1 MNVKYYACFVI
12 NHGLSNQGR
21 ELGSIVEI
29 DDGIGASMDHQDVAQ
44 MLADSLDFHADDV
57 NVYHWSRVH

>member
-1 MNVKYYACFVI
+1 MNVKYYACFVV
-12 NHGLSNQGR
+12 NPDASNQGR

-29 DDGIGASMDHQDVAQ
+29 DDGIGASMDHDDVAQ
-44 MLADSLDFHADDV
+44 LLAENLDFRADEL